1 MTNIQYRDIILAFK
15 EFLKN
20 HRNVQTVIDVQ
31 ISNFQANEQFYP
43 AVVIVPSTSSTN
55 LGSLSLQFS
64 IFFCDVILADGKNT
78 RDVYS
83 ETLEIAKDFIST
95 FTDNPDLDWSLANE
109 CSLTPFEERLD
120 DETGGWQLDCTVEVP
135 FSHSVCDIP
144 LNNVAPVDLP
154 PQADFVTYILSN
166 HVTVKN
172 KSINYDRLSW
182 EFSGANVQDT
192 VRDELAKLV
201 YPEPGTY
208 TIKLTA
214 YHAGFPDSI
223 CTKTITIQ

>member
-31 ISNFQANEQFYP
+31 VSNFQANEQFYP
-43 AVVIVPSTSSTN
+43 AVVIVPSTSSVN

-83 ETLEIAKDFIST
+83 ETLEIAKDFISN

-135 FSHSVCDIP
+135 FGHNVCDMP
-144 LNNVAPVDLP
+144 L
-154 PQADFVTYILSN
+154 
-166 HVTVKN
+166 K
-172 KSINYDRLSW
+172 
-182 EFSGANVQDT
+182 
-192 VRDELAKLV
+192 DE
-201 YPEPGTY
+201 E
-208 TIKLTA
+208 
-214 YHAGFPDSI
+214 
-223 CTKTITIQ
+223 Q